1 MFRLKCVHHLS
12 KLFKLLFSESTSKI
26 RFSLFKDEYTSLHFC
41 SLYSMLTQAWGG
53 PFVVKHQTSSAS
65 ARKRKK
71 VKKIKKL
78 AGPAYE
84 VKIAGM

>member
-12 KLFKLLFSESTSKI
+12 EPFKLLFSETTSKI
-26 RFSLFKDEYTSLHFC
+26 KFSLFKDEYTSLHFR

-53 PFVVKHQTSSAS
+53 PFAVKHQTSSAS

-71 VKKIKKL
+71 VNKTKKL
-78 AGPAYE
+78 TGPAFK

>member
-1 MFRLKCVHHLS
+1 MFRLKCVHHFS
-12 KLFKLLFSESTSKI
+12 ELFKLLFSESTSKI
-26 RFSLFKDEYTSLHFC
+26 RFSLFKDEYTSLHFR

-53 PFVVKHQTSSAS
+53 PFAVKHQTSSAS

-71 VKKIKKL
+71 VNKTKKL
-78 AGPAYE
+78 TGPDFK